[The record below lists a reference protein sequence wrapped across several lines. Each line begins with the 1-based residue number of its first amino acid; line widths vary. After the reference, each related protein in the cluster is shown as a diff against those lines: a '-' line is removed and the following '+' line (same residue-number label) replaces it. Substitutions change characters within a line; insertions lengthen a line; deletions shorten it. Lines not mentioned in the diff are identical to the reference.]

1 MARRTTAMAIKL
13 ARRLIA
19 ALTLAAWIL
28 PAAPVRAE
36 HAPDH
41 ESIARFQVILK
52 RIHVEDDEDWFGE
65 GEING
70 QAQLT
75 RCNHAVEK
83 CVPVG
88 SLYGVVLDFNADSGD
103 TVTFDRIFPGLEDD
117 GFPVY
122 PGDWFRIA
130 MTMSEEDAT
139 AGHTIALD
147 SDEMGDVNF
156 TFSEAD
162 NWRLGQ
168 PYIGWSSNS
177 DYWVEF
183 EVRRAPVPD
192 LSPVGIKALKLPGTT
207 DDTVCVG
214 VVNREF
220 PPAGPFKVTLRVNG
234 AIPNG
239 GVMDAGGLAG
249 GQAGELCVPTKLPPT
264 AELVATVD
272 EERTVVEYSEANN
285 RLAQPYTAAQG
296 AAPATA
302 SGPTQAD
309 LSALGIRVKSAEPG
323 GSQDC
328 DPGKNDVTVVVKNQ
342 GTLAAPSFVVR
353 LTVDENKDAKEK
365 TVPGLDAGKELEIT
379 FDDVRLGQGMRDL
392 EASLDIKKAVED
404 ADRDNNEFKFS
415 VNCRDN

>member
-1 MARRTTAMAIKL
+1 MDT
-13 ARRLIA
+13 
-19 ALTLAAWIL
+19 
-28 PAAPVRAE
+28 PAAPVASPARAD
-36 HAPDH
+36 P

-52 RIHVEDDEDWFGE
+52 RIHVEDDEDRFGE

-70 QAQLT
+70 QAVDALQP
-75 RCNHAVEK
+75 RGGEV
-83 CVPVG
+83 CVLQG
-88 SLYGVVLDFNADSGD
+88 RIMAMVLDFNADSGD

-130 MTMSEEDAT
+130 VSTRCQRST
-139 AGHTIALD
+139 LRPGHTIALD

-156 TFSEAD
+156 TFSESD

-183 EVRRAPVPD
+183 EVRGAPVPD
-192 LSPVGIKALKLPGTT
+192 LAPGRDQGTQAARYYRRH
-207 DDTVCVG
+207 G
-214 VVNREF
+214 VRGGRDGEF
-220 PPAGPFKVTLRVNG
+220 RPAGPFKVTLRVNG

-272 EERTVVEYSEANN
+272 KERTVVAVQRNQQ

-296 AAPATA
+296 RRPRPRRSRSNAGRP
-302 SGPTQAD
+302 
-309 LSALGIRVKSAEPG
+309 V
-323 GSQDC
+323 
-328 DPGKNDVTVVVKNQ
+328 
-342 GTLAAPSFVVR
+342 GTRHHA
-353 LTVDENKDAKEK
+353 
-365 TVPGLDAGKELEIT
+365 
-379 FDDVRLGQGMRDL
+379 
-392 EASLDIKKAVED
+392 
-404 ADRDNNEFKFS
+404 
-415 VNCRDN
+415 